1 MSLFSKA
8 SFAAL
13 MGASLLTMTAANASA
28 HIVCNAD
35 GDCWHTKTTYEYR
48 PEFGVTIH
56 PTIGNGKKANTM
68 PGASTRVAAIGMAAN
83 GRTSDRPPAQRA
95 PG

>member
-56 PTIGNGKKANTM
+56 PDNWKWKEGEHHAW
-68 PGASTRVAAIGMAAN
+68 REHE
-83 GRTSDRPPAQRA
+83 GRGYWHGGEWKDF
-95 PG
+95 